1 MEFINATRQYKI
13 LEDGSHR
20 VESYAQWENYFL
32 KYVVVFVSKST
43 TVPISPKLV
52 HQFVSLG
59 QQNVTESGVTV
70 TFMPNPTGPPF
81 YNLTPK
87 SKPQH
92 RIMMDSGTFDHCG
105 LFEPSPSSF
114 CNKQEPDQFS
124 LAQKEFSN
132 IFTNLT
138 KTYVSWSRNK
148 EVDMQLLVQCDLYDL
163 RSTEFFKSRNGKT
176 WMSERTMTRKMA
188 RELEHLIEGANRHY
202 KGVRWRPERKHP
214 WVAEIKL
221 PKKKKMWIGN
231 FDTPEEAARAYDVA
245 AICHGKKTRLNF
257 GDFCKPIS
265 KPTMQHSLLS
275 PKQRTE
281 DLSFKILTQSDGSCQ
296 NTPECLVPA
305 LQVRMVSEYFATSDV
320 CSTSTRVMEISNSA
334 ESSDSRGYTVV
345 SEMSSTLEL
354 TGQPPLEKYLLT
366 DEDHCSSNQVIEI
379 NESVNLESRATVL
392 EKFPTQESVD
402 QPPLTIETYEN
413 DDLSGI
419 KSYAMFSNDL
429 PSTENYSFVSQGTDI
444 SFPSTSSGLYPNEIL
459 SDLNFEELDSGVD
472 LTTKEIGLCPPLED
486 YELDPK
492 TSDLKVFEDLQEEN
506 FFLQLWEA

>member
-1 MEFINATRQYKI
+1 MEFTNATRQYKI

-32 KYVVVFVSKST
+32 KYVVVFVSKT
-43 TVPISPKLV
+43 NRVPISPQLV
-52 HQFVSLG
+52 QQFVFLG
-59 QQNVTESGVTV
+59 QQNVTESGVTLK
-70 TFMPNPTGPPF
+70 FMPNPTGPPY

-92 RIMMDSGTFDHCG
+92 RVMLDSGTFDHCG

-132 IFTNLT
+132 IFSNLT

-188 RELEHLIEGANRHY
+188 RELEQLVEGANRHY

-257 GDFCKPIS
+257 GDLCKPIS
-265 KPTMQHSLLS
+265 KPAMHSPLPSKQH
-275 PKQRTE
+275 TE
-281 DLSFKILTQSDGSCQ
+281 QDLSFKGPLTQ
-296 NTPECLVPA
+296 NVPA
-305 LQVRMVSEYFATSDV
+305 LRVRMMSEYISTSDV
-320 CSTSTRVMEISNSA
+320 CSTTRVMEINNSA
-334 ESSDSRGYTVV
+334 ASSSDSRGYSTVVV
-345 SEMSSTLEL
+345 SETSSTLEH
-354 TGQPPLEKYLLT
+354 TGQQPPLEKLCLLT
-366 DEDHCSSNQVIEI
+366 DEDHCSLNEVIEI
-379 NESVNLESRATVL
+379 NDSVNLESRATAVL
-392 EKFPTQESVD
+392 EKFPNLESVD
-402 QPPLTIETYEN
+402 QPPLRIETYEN
-413 DDLSGI
+413 DDPNGI
-419 KSYAMFSNDL
+419 ESYAMFSNDL
-429 PSTENYSFVSQGTDI
+429 PSTENYSFTQGTGI
-444 SFPSTSSGLYPNEIL
+444 SFPSSSYGLYPNEIL
-459 SDLNFEELDSGVD
+459 SDLNLEELDSGVD
-472 LTTKEIGLCPPLED
+472 LTTKETGLCPPFED
-486 YELDPK
+486 YEVGPK
-492 TSDLKVFEDLQEEN
+492 TGDLKKVFEDLQEEN
-506 FFLQLWEA
+506 FSLQLWEE